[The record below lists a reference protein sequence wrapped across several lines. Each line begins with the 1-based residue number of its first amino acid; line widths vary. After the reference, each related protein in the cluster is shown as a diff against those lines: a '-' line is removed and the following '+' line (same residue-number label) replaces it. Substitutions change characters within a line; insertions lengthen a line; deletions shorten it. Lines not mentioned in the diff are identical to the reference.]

1 MKKLDE
7 YSEHLLGMLAN
18 MIDEDLI
25 EVTLLDGGLI
35 RAVNT
40 YEENGKIGI
49 TVKADD
55 IKEKISLMPFQ
66 WQWKCPVCDET
77 VKTCIGPDSS
87 NMRLF
92 NKCNAIVEVD
102 K

>member
-1 MKKLDE
+1 
-7 YSEHLLGMLAN
+7 

-49 TVKADD
+49 TVEADD
-55 IKEKISLMPFQ
+55 LKEKISLMPFQ
-66 WQWKCPVCDET
+66 WQWKCPACDEM
-77 VKTCIGPDSS
+77 VQTCMGPDSS
-87 NMRLF
+87 NRRRCS
-92 NKCNAIVEVD
+92 KCDAIFEVE